1 MNCVAQVAGAAYK
14 KPRTSKEIL
23 NVRVMSKPQSLCC
36 GIREIFILSYDRG
49 RVFHTQRPWRHWK
62 A

>member
-1 MNCVAQVAGAAYK
+1 MNCAARMACVAQK
-14 KPRTSKEIL
+14 KPRASKEVL
-23 NVRVMSKPQSLCC
+23 NARVMSKPQSLCC
-36 GIREIFILSYDRG
+36 GICEIFILSYDRD

>member
-1 MNCVAQVAGAAYK
+1 MNCAAQK

-49 RVFHTQRPWRHWK
+49 RSFHALIGK
-62 A
+62 SG